1 MKILLTGFEP
11 FDGSTTNPSSEIIE
25 SLPNDQ
31 FPTHDILK
39 KVLPVDSS
47 NAVEWVKS
55 TLPVFQPDIVLH
67 LGEASG
73 RSTVSLEKVAI
84 NWMDFRIA
92 DNTGKQIKDQKIFV
106 NALDAYFS
114 TLPLSK
120 ILENIKSA
128 GIPVEISLSAGAY
141 LCNQVFF
148 SSVYYLNLFQ
158 INAICGFIHLPS
170 LPFQVVEKNRNYPSM
185 SKDISLEAVVIAL
198 QTSLDFMTSE

>member
-11 FDGSTTNPSSEIIE
+11 FDGSTTNPSSEILE
-25 SLPNDQ
+25 TLPNDP

-47 NAVEWVKS
+47 SAVEWVKS
-55 TLPVFQPDIVLH
+55 TLPVFQPEIILL
-67 LGEASG
+67 LGEASN
-73 RSTVSLEKVAI
+73 RPMVSLEKVAI

-92 DNTGKQIKDQKIFV
+92 DNAGNQIKDQKIFD
-106 NALDAYFS
+106 DAPDAFFS
-114 TLPLSK
+114 TMPLGK
-120 ILENIKSA
+120 ILENIKFA

-148 SSVYYLNLFQ
+148 SSMYYLNYYQ

-170 LPFQVVEKNRNYPSM
+170 LPVQVVEKNRNFPSM
-185 SKDISLEAVVIAL
+185 SKEVSLEAVRIAL
-198 QTSLDFMTSE
+198 QTSLDFLVNV

>member
-11 FDGSTTNPSSEIIE
+11 FDDSTTNPSSEIIE
-25 SLPNDQ
+25 AFPNDP

-47 NAVEWVKS
+47 SAVDWVKS
-55 TLPVFQPDIVLH
+55 TLPVFKPEIVLH

-73 RSTVSLEKVAI
+73 RPMVSLEKVAI

-92 DNTGKQIKDQKIFV
+92 DNAGNQIKDQKIF
-106 NALDAYFS
+106 ADAPDAFFS
-114 TLPLSK
+114 TMPLGK
-120 ILENIKSA
+120 IQENIKSA
-128 GIPVEISLSAGAY
+128 EIPVEISLSAGAY

-148 SSVYYLNLFQ
+148 SSMYYLNHFQ

-170 LPFQVVEKNRNYPSM
+170 LPAQVVEKNRNFPSM
-185 SKDISLEAVVIAL
+185 SKDISLKAIVIAL
-198 QTSLDFMTSE
+198 QTCLDFLDNV

>member
-11 FDGSTTNPSSEIIE
+11 FDGSTTNPSLEIIE

-31 FPTHDILK
+31 FPNHDILK

-47 NAVEWVKS
+47 SAVEWVKS

-67 LGEASG
+67 LGEASS
-73 RSTVSLEKVAI
+73 RSMVSLEKVAI

-92 DNTGKQIKDQKIFV
+92 DNTGKQIKDQKIFDD
-106 NALDAYFS
+106 APDAYFS
-114 TLPLSK
+114 SLPLSK
-120 ILENIKSA
+120 IQENIKSA

-148 SSVYYLNLFQ
+148 SSMYYLNNFQ
-158 INAICGFIHLPS
+158 MNAVCGFIHLPS
-170 LPFQVVEKNRNYPSM
+170 LPFQVVEKNRNYASM
-185 SKDISLEAVVIAL
+185 SKDISFAAVVVAL
-198 QTSLDFMTSE
+198 QTILDFLTSE